1 MGSPHV
7 GQLFDF
13 LYAAFDANALHWQQL
28 GNEDTF
34 GAARKKFMIFVDS
47 SFLWMVNS
55 DGCELLRIRAED
67 DSRVAYIYDN
77 ARCVAQEQLEKVV
90 HDFIA
95 D

>member
-1 MGSPHV
+1 
-7 GQLFDF
+7 
-13 LYAAFDANALHWQQL
+13 
-28 GNEDTF
+28 
-34 GAARKKFMIFVDS
+34 
-47 SFLWMVNS
+47 MVNS

>member
-47 SFLWMVNS
+47 SFYGW
-55 DGCELLRIRAED
+55 
-67 DSRVAYIYDN
+67 
-77 ARCVAQEQLEKVV
+77 
-90 HDFIA
+90 
-95 D
+95 